1 MKLTGVAR
9 YMNHRILASSIFIVT
24 STIAISISFA
34 AENDPGSKPS
44 DPKSQLTPEMRGDIL
59 MARKEYRDA
68 IEVYQ
73 LGPKNSAILL
83 NKTGIA
89 YHQLTDTNT
98 ARKYYEKAV
107 KVNPEYS
114 EAVNN
119 LGTAFYAHKN
129 YRKAITQY
137 LKALQLNPNSASVYS
152 NLGTAFFARKKYDQ
166 ALQAYQKA
174 LQLDPEVFEHRSSGG
189 VLLQERTVTERA
201 KFHYYLAKTYAK
213 AGEHT
218 RALSYMRKALEEGFK
233 EKSKFMEDP
242 EFAQMR
248 ELPEFQQLMTM
259 ETRVL

>member
-9 YMNHRILASSIFIVT
+9 FMTHRILASSFFV
-24 STIAISISFA
+24 SISITLA
-34 AENDPGSKPS
+34 ADNDPIPKPS
-44 DPKSQLTPEMRGDIL
+44 DPISNLTPEMRGDIL

-73 LGPKNSAILL
+73 QGPKDSAILL

-98 ARKYYEKAV
+98 ARKYYERAV
-107 KVNPEYS
+107 KFNPEYS

-119 LGTAFYAHKN
+119 LGTAYYAGKR
-129 YRKAITQY
+129 YQKAISQY

-152 NLGTAFFARKKYDQ
+152 NLGTAYFARKKYDQ

-213 AGEHT
+213 AGAHE
-218 RALSYMRKALEEGFK
+218 RALGYIRKALEEGFK
-233 EKSKFMEDP
+233 EKNKFMEDP
-242 EFAQMR
+242 EFTLMW
-248 ELPEFQQLMTM
+248 ELPEFKHLMTM

>member
-9 YMNHRILASSIFIVT
+9 YMTIRILASSIFFTI
-24 STIAISISFA
+24 STLLA
-34 AENDPGSKPS
+34 AGNEPGPKPS

-68 IEVYQ
+68 IEVYLQ
-73 LGPKNSAILL
+73 GPKNSAILL

-89 YHQLTDTNT
+89 YHQLTETNT
-98 ARKYYEKAV
+98 ARKYYERAV
-107 KVNPEYS
+107 KANPEYS

-119 LGTAFYAHKN
+119 LGTAYYAHKN
-129 YRKAITQY
+129 YRRAIIQY
-137 LKALQLNPNSASVYS
+137 LKALELNPTSASVYS
-152 NLGTAFFARKKYDQ
+152 NLGTAYFARKKYEQ

-174 LQLDPEVFEHRSSGG
+174 LQLDSEVFEHRSSGG

-213 AGEHT
+213 AGAHE
-218 RALSYMRKALEEGFK
+218 RALGYIRKALEEGFK
-233 EKSKFMEDP
+233 EKNKFMEEP

-248 ELPEFQQLMTM
+248 DMPEFKQLMTM

>member
-1 MKLTGVAR
+1 MTLRT
-9 YMNHRILASSIFIVT
+9 LASSFFVT
-24 STIAISISFA
+24 ISTIAVG
-34 AENDPGSKPS
+34 NDPG
-44 DPKSQLTPEMRGDIL
+44 PKSQLTPEMRGDIL

-73 LGPKNSAILL
+73 QGPKDSAILL

-98 ARKYYEKAV
+98 ARKYYERAV

-119 LGTAFYAHKN
+119 LGTAYYAHKN
-129 YRKAITQY
+129 YRRATTQY

-152 NLGTAFFARKKYDQ
+152 NLGTAYFARKKYDQ

-174 LQLDPEVFEHRSSGG
+174 LQLDPEVFEHRSTGG
-189 VLLQERTVTERA
+189 VLLLERSVTERA

-213 AGEHT
+213 AGALE
-218 RALSYMRKALEEGFK
+218 RALGYMRKALEEGFK
-233 EKSKFMEDP
+233 EKNKFMEEP
-242 EFAQMR
+242 EFAEMR
-248 ELPEFQQLMTM
+248 ELPEFRQLMTM